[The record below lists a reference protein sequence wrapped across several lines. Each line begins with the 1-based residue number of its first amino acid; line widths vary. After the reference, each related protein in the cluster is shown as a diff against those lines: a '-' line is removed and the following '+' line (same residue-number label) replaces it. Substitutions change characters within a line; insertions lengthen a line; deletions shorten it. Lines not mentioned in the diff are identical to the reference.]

1 MVHPEKHLLEAFQE
15 TGARAPQP
23 PAPPQAAYGAA
34 SPVPA
39 RRPESALWLR
49 ALLVLIAFGGGI
61 VLGRWSMMLPKDAQ
75 AAGPAGSSARGSAT
89 PVQASTKAASPA
101 AANAAKPAPAQPTAG
116 AAKGAD
122 AALLDLNN
130 RWTLLAITYGNTP
143 ANRELAR
150 STAEYLRKQGL
161 PAAEPVQSGKSVVVL
176 VGASPTSGGLF
187 ELQTALRALP
197 GPSGRAR
204 DFATAYPVDI
214 NSWIERDAP

>member
-23 PAPPQAAYGAA
+23 PAPAQAARAA
-34 SPVPA
+34 SSIGAGPRA
-39 RRPESALWLR
+39 DSSLLLR
-49 ALLVLIAFGGGI
+49 ALFVLVAFGGGI
-61 VLGRWSMMLPKDAQ
+61 VLGRWSMMLPKDAR
-75 AAGPAGSSARGSAT
+75 AAGPADGAARA
-89 PVQASTKAASPA
+89 PAASVQSAVPPSTPA
-101 AANAAKPAPAQPTAG
+101 GANAAKPAPAQPTAA

-122 AALLDLNN
+122 AALLDPNN

-143 ANRELAR
+143 ANRDLAR

-161 PAAEPVQSGKSVVVL
+161 PAAEPVLSGKNVVVL

-214 NSWIERDAP
+214 NSWIERDV

>member
-23 PAPPQAAYGAA
+23 PAPAQAARGSAYPATA
-34 SPVPA
+34 S
-39 RRPESALWLR
+39 RGESALWLR
-49 ALLVLIAFGGGI
+49 ALVVLVVAFGCF

-75 AAGPAGSSARGSAT
+75 AAEPAKAPARK
-89 PVQASTKAASPA
+89 PV
-101 AANAAKPAPAQPTAG
+101 AANPSTSTSGNSAVAQPKPAPAQPTAA

-122 AALLDLNN
+122 AALLDPNN
-130 RWTLLAITYGNTP
+130 RWTLLAVTYGNSP

-161 PAAEPVQSGKSVVVL
+161 PAAEPVQSGKNVVVL
-176 VGASPTSGGLF
+176 VGAAPTSGGLF

-214 NSWIERDAP
+214 NSWLERGAP